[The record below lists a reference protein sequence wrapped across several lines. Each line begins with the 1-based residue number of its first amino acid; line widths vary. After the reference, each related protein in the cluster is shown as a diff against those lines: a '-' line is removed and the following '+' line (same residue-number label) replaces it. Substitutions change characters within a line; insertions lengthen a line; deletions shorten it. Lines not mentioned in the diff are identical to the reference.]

1 MRQQLRVA
9 IFFRKMNLLINTLA
23 LFLLWATYSCS
34 PSAAPQSAFAPA
46 KLAVTYIANEGVLI
60 SSGDKQVLIDGL
72 HRKYNPDY
80 AFPPEAL
87 LKSLESAQPPY
98 DRLRLILVS
107 HLHLDHFHP
116 VSVGLHLQNNKAAV
130 LVSSDQIAD
139 GIKEGF
145 DAYGEI
151 EPRVR
156 RVAYEWKKRVVIN
169 ANGIDIKVLGL
180 RHGGPQFGWVQNLG
194 YVVSLNGRKILHIG
208 DADMTQ
214 ENFST
219 FNLAQEGIDVAFI
232 PYWFFFSSDG
242 RSIVREQIRPK
253 YVVAV
258 HIPPAEAEEV
268 SKQIKAVYPE
278 AIMLTKILET
288 KAF

>member
-1 MRQQLRVA
+1 
-9 IFFRKMNLLINTLA
+9 MNTLINTLL
-23 LFLLWATYSCS
+23 LFLLSATYSCAS
-34 PSAAPQSAFAPA
+34 PRIPDTAFTQA
-46 KLAVTYIANEGVLI
+46 KLNVTYIANEGVLI

-72 HRKYNPDY
+72 HRKYKPDY
-80 AFPPEAL
+80 AVPPDAL

-107 HLHLDHFHP
+107 HVHLDHFHP
-116 VSVGLHLQNNKAAV
+116 VSVGLHLQNNKAAI

-139 GIKEGF
+139 GVKKEFG
-145 DAYGEI
+145 AYGEI
-151 EPRVR
+151 EPRIKR
-156 RVAYEWKKRVVIN
+156 IAYEWRKGVALNIG
-169 ANGIDIKVLGL
+169 GIDLKVLGL
-180 RHGGPQFGWVQNLG
+180 RHGGQQFGWVQNLG
-194 YVVSLNGRKILHIG
+194 YVVDLNGRKILHIG
-208 DADMTQ
+208 DADMTE

-232 PYWFFFSSDG
+232 PYWFFLSSNG

-268 SKQIKAVYPE
+268 SKQIKALYPE
-278 AIMLTKILET
+278 AITLTKILET

>member
-1 MRQQLRVA
+1 
-9 IFFRKMNLLINTLA
+9 MNILINTLV
-23 LFLLWATYSCS
+23 LFLLSATYSC
-34 PSAAPQSAFAPA
+34 APPGTPETAFTQA
-46 KLAVTYIANEGVLI
+46 KLNVTYIANEGVLI

-72 HRKYNPDY
+72 HRKYTPDY

-107 HLHLDHFHP
+107 HVHLDHFHP
-116 VSVGLHLQNNKAAV
+116 VSVGLHLQNNKAAI
-130 LVSSDQIAD
+130 LVSSDQIVD
-139 GIKEGF
+139 GVKKEFG
-145 DAYGEI
+145 AYAEI
-151 EPRVR
+151 EPRIK
-156 RVAYEWKKRVVIN
+156 RVAYEWRKGVALNIS
-169 ANGIDIKVLGL
+169 GIDLKVLSL
-180 RHGGPQFGWVQNLG
+180 RHGGPKFGWVQNLG
-194 YVVSLNGRKILHIG
+194 YVVCLNGRKILLIG

-232 PYWFFFSSDG
+232 PYWFFLSSDG

-253 YVVAV
+253 NVVAV